1 MLLPNLSHNGQKK
14 MVIFWTI
21 TLCPRTQLLTAK
33 GEQINLA
40 NTSAN
45 QHFRET
51 HMVLPYAQLHGANR
65 KNRSLI

>member
-1 MLLPNLSHNGQKK
+1 

-21 TLCPRTQLLTAK
+21 TQRPRTQLLAVK

-40 NTSAN
+40 NASAN
-45 QHFRET
+45 QHFREA

-65 KNRSLI
+65 KNKSLI